1 MKRIQI
7 IDTFRGLTIIS
18 MVLFHLFYNINY
30 YWTLD
35 FYDGTIFN
43 KIWQL
48 SIAVSFFIISGITSS
63 FLNPRKNITRGIIT
77 SLIGFAITLITYFFA
92 KDQLIIWGVLNG
104 LGLSMIIAG
113 LVQKSISPKLWP
125 VFFLAFSFSYKIPAG
140 LLWDNS
146 FFMGIYQMNLFPLGF
161 PSYEFYSNDYFP
173 LIPWLFA
180 FLAGLSLGK
189 FLQIKNFYNFD
200 IKENLLGK
208 IGRHSMLIYISHQII
223 LYPLVSLIYKLTL
236 WSKFIFIHISLQ

>member
-1 MKRIQI
+1 MKRIKI
-7 IDTFRGLTIIS
+7 IDTFRGFTIIS

-35 FYDGTIFN
+35 FYDGTVFN

-48 SIAVSFFIISGITSS
+48 SIAMSFFTISGITSS
-63 FLNPRKNITRGIIT
+63 FLNPKKNIKRGIIT
-77 SLIGFAITLITYFFA
+77 SLIGFAITLVTYFFA

-104 LGLSMIIAG
+104 LGLSMVIAG
-113 LVQKSISPKLWP
+113 LVQNLISPKLWP
-125 VFFLAFSFSYKIPAG
+125 VFLLAFAFSYKIPAG

-146 FFMGIYQMNLFPLGF
+146 FFNGLYQTNLFPIGF
-161 PSYEFYSNDYFP
+161 PSFDFYSNDYFP
-173 LIPWLFA
+173 LVPWLFA

-189 FLQIKNFYNFD
+189 FLQEKNFYDFD

-208 IGRHSMLIYISHQII
+208 IGRYSMPIYLTHQII

-236 WSKFIFIHISLQ
+236 WSKLIFDHISL

>member
-7 IDTFRGLTIIS
+7 IDTVRGLTIIS

-35 FYDGTIFN
+35 FYNETVFN
-43 KIWQL
+43 RIWQL
-48 SIAVSFFIISGITSS
+48 SIALSFFLISGMTSS
-63 FLNPRKNITRGIIT
+63 FLNPRKNFKRGLNT
-77 SLIGFAITLITYFFA
+77 SLIGFAITIITFLFA

-113 LVQKSISPKLWP
+113 LIQNLINPKLWP
-125 VFFLAFSFSYKIPAG
+125 VFLIAFAFSYIIPAG
-140 LLWDNS
+140 LLWENS
-146 FFMGIYQMNLFPLGF
+146 FFNGLYQMNLFPIGF
-161 PSYEFYSNDYFP
+161 PSFDFYSNDYFP

-189 FLQIKNFYNFD
+189 YLHKKNFFNFD
-200 IKENLLGK
+200 VKENFLAK
-208 IGRHSMLIYISHQII
+208 IGRHSMLIYITHQII

-236 WSKFIFIHISLQ
+236 WCKLIFVHIGL

>member
-30 YWTLD
+30 YWTLN
-35 FYDGTIFN
+35 FYNGTIFN

-63 FLNPRKNITRGIIT
+63 FLNPKKNIKRGIIT
-77 SLIGFAITLITYFFA
+77 SIIGFSITFITYIFA

-104 LGLSMIIAG
+104 LGLSMIITG
-113 LVQKSISPKLWP
+113 LMQKSINPKLWP
-125 VFFLAFSFSYKIPAG
+125 IFILAFTFSYKVPAG
-140 LLWDNS
+140 LFYNS
-146 FFMGIYQMNLFPLGF
+146 EFLKGLYQANLFPIGF
-161 PSYEFYSNDYFP
+161 PSFDFYSNDYFP

-189 FLQIKNFYNFD
+189 FLKEKNFYDFD

-208 IGRHSMLIYISHQII
+208 IGRYSMPIYLTHQII

-236 WSKFIFIHISLQ
+236 WCKLIFVHIGL

>member
-7 IDTFRGLTIIS
+7 IDTFRGFTIIS

-35 FYDGTIFN
+35 FYDGTVFN

-48 SIAVSFFIISGITSS
+48 SIAFSFFIISGITST
-63 FLNPRKNITRGIIT
+63 FLSPKANIKRGLLT
-77 SLIGFAITLITYFFA
+77 NLIGFAITLITYFFA
-92 KDQLIIWGVLNG
+92 KEQLIVWGVLNG
-104 LGLSMIIAG
+104 LGLSMIIG
-113 LVQKSISPKLWP
+113 GFIQKSISPILWS
-125 VFFLAFSFSYKIPAG
+125 VFILAFAFSYKIPAG
-140 LLWDNS
+140 ILYYNN
-146 FFMGIYQMNLFPLGF
+146 FFNGLYQINLFSLGF
-161 PSYEFYSNDYFP
+161 PSFEFYSNDYFP

-200 IKENLLGK
+200 IKENILGK

-223 LYPLVSLIYKLTL
+223 LYPLVTLIYKLTL
-236 WSKFIFIHISLQ
+236 